1 MAKLWNYHH
10 SLLQVSGSLF
20 HYFGIDRGH
29 GTDQDVDVW
38 LKNKPSCIVALLID
52 AMGTSILEKHLPKD
66 AFLRKHMRK
75 SVSTVFPP
83 TTTAATTSFL
93 SGKSPLENGWIGWNQ
108 YFDEVDDQVIL
119 FLNKSQYKDIF
130 YAPGWSETKLPV
142 EKIYDALNE
151 KGIPAD
157 SIWPF
162 WSQHNPSDTFDDL
175 LENIRQLSQTNRFLY
190 AYWDAFDDL
199 LHENGTESIIIKKQL
214 QEYNDKL
221 EAFVQTLAEDVSLM
235 VIADHSQINIQ
246 HYDLASDEELCSCLR
261 KAPSLEP
268 RTTAFF
274 IKEGRKKEFKE
285 AFITKFA
292 DQFLLLTKEEML
304 SSGILGEGIPHKRI
318 EDFLGDFV
326 AIAKTPLQ
334 LDYKKGYQ
342 IKGNHAGLVEE
353 ERFVPLIL
361 YP

>member
-1 MAKLWNYHH
+1 MTHYWDYAH
-10 SLLQVSGSLF
+10 SILQVSGSLF
-20 HYFGIDRGH
+20 HYFDIDQGH
-29 GTDQDVDVW
+29 GTDQDVDTW
-38 LKNKPSCIVALLID
+38 LKKKPSCVVALLID
-52 AMGTSILEKHLPKD
+52 AMGTSVLEKHLSED
-66 AFLRKHMRK
+66 SFLRKQMKK

-108 YFDEVDDQVIL
+108 YFKEADDQVIL
-119 FLNKSQYKDIF
+119 FLNTSQYRDVS
-130 YAPGWSETKLPV
+130 YSQGWSETKLPV
-142 EKIYDALNE
+142 AKIYDVLNE

-157 SIWPF
+157 SIWPG
-162 WSQHNPSDTFDDL
+162 WSKHNPSDTFDDL
-175 LENIRQLSQTNRFLY
+175 LDHILQLSGNNRFLY

-199 LHENGTESIIIKKQL
+199 LHECGTDAPDIQKQL

-221 EAFVQTLAEDVSLM
+221 ESFVQKLPEDVFLL

-246 HYDLASDEELCSCLR
+246 HYDLAADEILCSYLQ

-268 RTTAFF
+268 RTTAFY
-274 IKEGRKKEFKE
+274 IKDGRIQEFKT
-285 AFITKFA
+285 AFENKFK
-292 DQFLLLTKEEML
+292 DRFLLLTKEEML
-304 SSGILGEGIPHKRI
+304 SSGILGEGIPQKRI
-318 EDFLGDFV
+318 EEFLGDLV

-342 IKGNHAGLVEE
+342 IKGNHAGLVKE
-353 ERFVPLIL
+353 ERYVPLIL